1 MSPATQTPSPSAV
14 EGIFVALGDNTRRSI
29 FFSLMEREQSIKEL
43 AAPLGITLTGLGQH
57 IRVLEAAQLVSS
69 RKVGRERR
77 CMIDPAGLDRLEA
90 FAQLQRSLWRS
101 RFGALRQILEAPQ
114 DQGEH

>member
-1 MSPATQTPSPSAV
+1 MSSDLQTLSPGAV
-14 EGIFVALGDNTRRSI
+14 EGIFVALGDTTRRSI

-43 AAPLGITLTGLGQH
+43 ATPLGITLTGLGQH

-77 CMIDPAGLDRLEA
+77 CMIDPAGLERLEA
-90 FAQLQRSLWRS
+90 FGQLQRSLWRS
-101 RFGALRQILEAPQ
+101 RFDSLRQILEAS
-114 DQGEH
+114 

>member
-1 MSPATQTPSPSAV
+1 MSTDLQALSPGAV
-14 EGIFVALGDNTRRSI
+14 EGIFVALGDQTRRSV
-29 FFSLMEREQSIKEL
+29 FFSLMEREQSITEL

-77 CMIDPAGLDRLEA
+77 CRIDATGLERLEG
-90 FAQLQRSLWRS
+90 FARLQRSLWRS
-101 RFGALRQILEAPQ
+101 RFDALGQILEAT
-114 DQGEH
+114 

>member
-1 MSPATQTPSPSAV
+1 MSPGTQALSPSAV
-14 EGIFVALGDNTRRSI
+14 ERIFVALGDNTRRSI

-57 IRVLEAAQLVSS
+57 IKVLEAAQLVSS

-77 CMIDPAGLDRLEA
+77 CMIDSAGLDRLEA
-90 FAQLQRSLWRS
+90 FARLQRSLWRS
-101 RFGALRQILEAPQ
+101 RFDALRQIVETT
-114 DQGEH
+114 

>member
-1 MSPATQTPSPSAV
+1 MSSDLQTLSPGAV

-43 AAPLGITLTGLGQH
+43 ATPLGITLTGLGQH

-77 CMIDPAGLDRLEA
+77 CMIDPAGLERLEA
-90 FAQLQRSLWRS
+90 FARLQRSLWRS
-101 RFGALRQILEAPQ
+101 RFDTLRQILETP
-114 DQGEH
+114 

>member
-1 MSPATQTPSPSAV
+1 MSPKVQAPSPTAV
-14 EGIFVALGDNTRRSI
+14 EAIFVALGDSTRRNI
-29 FFSLMEREQSIKEL
+29 FFSLMERQQSIKEL
-43 AAPLGITLTGLGQH
+43 AEPLGITLTGLGQH

-77 CMIDPAGLDRLEA
+77 CMIDPAGLERLET

-101 RFGALRQILEAPQ
+101 RFDALRHIVEGP
-114 DQGEH
+114 

>member
-1 MSPATQTPSPSAV
+1 MSPDLQALSPGAV

-43 AAPLGITLTGLGQH
+43 AAPLRITLTGLGQH

-77 CMIDPAGLDRLEA
+77 CRVDPAGLERLEA
-90 FAQLQRSLWRS
+90 FARLQRSLWRS
-101 RFGALRQILEAPQ
+101 RFDALRHIVEGP
-114 DQGEH
+114 